1 MSSTAWAAAA
11 AASLSGLPGL
21 SGRSGAVHHAS
32 RGTRSLITIQVG
44 EATAANLDSD
54 LFKLNS
60 RAVVRG
66 LVTKQQQHVTVN
78 YNISLENLCEAFT
91 IQNREERWLRVQ
103 IFVPFHFISQFFL
116 IFLVWESLWVVFS
129 YTDTKTCCCVVCT
142 KCSRWQTAN
151 QSSTEFCQGCL
162 QVGKRTKFNCGLC

>member
-1 MSSTAWAAAA
+1 M
-11 AASLSGLPGL
+11 SLSGLPGFPGF

-66 LVTKQQQHVTVN
+66 LVTKQQQDVTVN
-78 YNISLENLCEAFT
+78 YNISLEKLCDAFYDS
-91 IQNREERWLRVQ
+91 E
-103 IFVPFHFISQFFL
+103 
-116 IFLVWESLWVVFS
+116 
-129 YTDTKTCCCVVCT
+129 
-142 KCSRWQTAN
+142 
-151 QSSTEFCQGCL
+151 QG
-162 QVGKRTKFNCGLC
+162 GTMT